1 MNKLDSQLNSE
12 KIMNEISGM
21 IAQGVPYIDA
31 IVEYCEV
38 NSLEIEVAGEIIRRS
53 PILKAK
59 IHEEAEHLNLVQSV
73 VRLPA
78 DVL

>member
-12 KIMNEISGM
+12 KIMKEISGM

-31 IVEYCEV
+31 IVEYCEIH
-38 NSLEIEVAGEIIRRS
+38 SLEIEVAGEIIRRS

-59 IHEEAEHLNLVQSV
+59 IHEEAEHLNLVQPV

>member
-12 KIMNEISGM
+12 KIMKEISGM

-31 IVEYCEV
+31 IVEYCEIH
-38 NSLEIEVAGEIIRRS
+38 SLEIEVAGEIIRRS

-59 IHEEAEHLNLVQSV
+59 IHEEAEHLNLVEKQ
-73 VRLPA
+73 VRLPES
-78 DVL
+78 VL